1 MWEKELR
8 IYDIPEVLNNFSS
21 IGQLNKPWIWMPTL
35 NFSSIGQLNKPWIW
49 MPTLV
54 TVESD
59 ATVYVEA
66 IQKQKRADPW
76 RIFILIANTI
86 RLAHFS

>member
-1 MWEKELR
+1 MWEKGVR
-8 IYDIPEVLNNFSS
+8 IYDIPEVSNNFLSKRVET
-21 IGQLNKPWIWMPTL
+21 IIPLQVEVEAINWATQQALNL
-35 NFSSIGQLNKPWIW
+35 DAYS
-49 MPTLV
+49 V

-66 IQKQKRADPW
+66 IQKRKRADPW

>member
-1 MWEKELR
+1 MWEKRLR
-8 IYDIPEVLNNFSS
+8 IYDIPEVPN
-21 IGQLNKPWIWMPTL
+21 